1 MRVMTIKP
9 IAKAPR
15 SFPKRS
21 PPDSRIMQIK
31 TCTQLVSRPPII
43 RNLQRRLPKKCPK
56 LRREAFEI
64 RDLWPFSAT
73 VVNAGFE
80 RRKIWGGNCVAMSC
94 ACEKALFSK
103 TVQETGKM
111 TFLTLELSF
120 GLLSLALKTTSLLS
134 VVQGKYSEK
143 GLQLNAISFPFSRRK
158 KHCLPPYVP
167 LRRGGLLMSKPPSL
181 ALQQPPPPTASECR

>member
-1 MRVMTIKP
+1 MRVMAIKP

-80 RRKIWGGNCVAMSC
+80 KRKIWGGKLCCNVMRVRKGSFLKNGSGNRENVFFNSRIVIWVIVPRFENHFTAVRCTGQVLREGA
-94 ACEKALFSK
+94 AIK
-103 TVQETGKM
+103 TR
-111 TFLTLELSF
+111 F
-120 GLLSLALKTTSLLS
+120 LSLF
-134 VVQGKYSEK
+134 QEEK
-143 GLQLNAISFPFSRRK
+143 GIAYHRTF
-158 KHCLPPYVP
+158 H
-167 LRRGGLLMSKPPSL
+167 
-181 ALQQPPPPTASECR
+181 

>member
-1 MRVMTIKP
+1 M
-9 IAKAPR
+9 
-15 SFPKRS
+15 
-21 PPDSRIMQIK
+21 PDSR
-31 TCTQLVSRPPII
+31 
-43 RNLQRRLPKKCPK
+43 
-56 LRREAFEI
+56 
-64 RDLWPFSAT
+64 
-73 VVNAGFE
+73 
-80 RRKIWGGNCVAMSC
+80 GGRFGGENCVAMSC

-143 GLQLNAISFPFSRRK
+143 GLQLNAISSPFSRRK

-167 LRRGGLLMSKPPSL
+167 LRRGGLLMSKPPPPSLSNSLRLRLQVSVVSPKKARKNAVMTKVRLYLLCSRGVLLPSSEHHVPL
-181 ALQQPPPPTASECR
+181 ALRTLHCNYLRAYCSFCIAGKKRPT